1 MSTKETSPEIAS
13 LAGRILAAGNPLDN
27 DQVVLAVLEGL
38 AGANTGKQAQEVL
51 KTMFGPYIDN
61 ALSLAGSCLSQA
73 EPDEDPE
80 APPRIALTAK
90 VDWEKIVNAIIGA
103 FEGGSTYWLRSADYV
118 YQPDGVKGNPLYA
131 ETDFWAKGGR
141 MKLSYDNPDS
151 PGDSEKASKEI
162 GLLEIREGLRSMA
175 AESLRHFND
184 LLNEND
190 DAITHDVFIQHVL
203 FSEVI
208 YG

>member
-1 MSTKETSPEIAS
+1 MSNRETSPEVGA
-13 LAGRILAAGNPLDN
+13 LAGRILQAGNPLDN

-38 AGANTGKQAQEVL
+38 AEANTGQQAREAL
-51 KTMFGPYIDN
+51 KTLFQPYFDN
-61 ALSLAGSCLSQA
+61 MLSLAGSCLSQV
-73 EPDEDPE
+73 EDDEDGS
-80 APPRIALTAK
+80 PRIAMTAK
-90 VDWEKIVNAIIGA
+90 VDWDKIVNAIIGA
-103 FEGGSTYWLRSADYV
+103 FEGGSAYWLREADYI
-118 YQPDGVKGNPLYA
+118 YTPEGVTGKPAYA
-131 ETDFWAKGGR
+131 ETDFWAKGGK

-175 AESLRHFND
+175 AESLSHFND

-203 FSEVI
+203 FSEVV